1 MHDEHTLNQIP
12 EDEISLLDL
21 LQVLVKHWKMLVKVP
36 VAVAVMTALISLT
49 VPNQYTATTLILP
62 GDDKGGLMS
71 AMMSQLGG
79 MAGLAGGA
87 LGGATKADL
96 YVTMLKS
103 ETVKDPLIE
112 KHELMQVFDIE
123 KRSAAYEMLDD
134 MSQIT
139 TGKKDGVIS
148 IAVTT
153 KDPKLSATLANG
165 YVQELGNMA
174 ASLEMTGAS
183 KNKFF
188 LEKQLA
194 GARTDLSKAEND
206 LKTFQSKNKAISV
219 PDQAKATIEGIAQLR
234 AQLAIQEVQLGALQ
248 RQFTDKSQEVKST
261 KATVA
266 QIRSQI
272 ATLEGKGGGSIP
284 SVGAVPALGQEYI
297 RLMREF
303 KTQEAIVEMLTK
315 QYELSKVNSQKDVS
329 PFNVIQVAKV
339 PELKSKPKRSSMV
352 ILAGVASGILMVL
365 LAFIMEALNKMSAED
380 RDRFNTITAMLPTIP
395 ERVKARCTKVWSYL
409 S

>member
-1 MHDEHTLNQIP
+1 MYDQHIESKMP
-12 EDEISLLDL
+12 EEEISLFDF
-21 LQVLVKHWKMLVKVP
+21 LQVFIKHWKMFVKFP
-36 VAVAVMTALISLT
+36 IIVAIITAIVSLMI
-49 VPNQYTATTLILP
+49 PNQYTATTLILP

-112 KHELMQVFDIE
+112 SNKLMQVFDIE
-123 KRSAAYEMLDD
+123 KRSTAYKMLDG
-134 MSQIT
+134 MSQIIA
-139 TGKKDGVIS
+139 GKKDGVIS
-148 IAVTT
+148 ISVTT

-165 YVQELGNMA
+165 YVQELGNMT

-183 KNKFF
+183 KNKYF

-194 GARTDLSKAEND
+194 GARTDLTKAEND

-219 PDQAKATIEGIAQLR
+219 PDQAKATIESVAQLR
-234 AQLAIQEVQLGALQ
+234 GQLAIQEVQLGALQ
-248 RQFTDKSQEVKST
+248 RQFTDKSQEVKSA
-261 KATVA
+261 KATVT
-266 QIRSQI
+266 QLKSQI
-272 ATLEGKGGGSIP
+272 TSLEGKGVGAIP

-303 KTQEAIVEMLTK
+303 KIQEAIVEMLTK

-329 PFNVIQVAKV
+329 PFQVIQVAKV
-339 PELKSKPKRSSMV
+339 PELKSKPKRSV
-352 ILAGVASGILMVL
+352 IVLLSGVVSEILMVL
-365 LAFIMEALNKMSAED
+365 LAFIMEAFNKMSVED
-380 RDRFNTITAMLPTIP
+380 RERFNTLIVMLPSIP
-395 ERVKARCTKVWSYL
+395 KSIKVRCTKAWSYF